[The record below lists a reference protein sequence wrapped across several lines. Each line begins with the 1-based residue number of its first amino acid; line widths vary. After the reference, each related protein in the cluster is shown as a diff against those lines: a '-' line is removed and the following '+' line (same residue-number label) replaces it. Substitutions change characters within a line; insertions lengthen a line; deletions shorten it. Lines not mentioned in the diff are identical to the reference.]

1 MWVLP
6 WSVIFRRF
14 TAIMFDESQ
23 SVFSFMFLFTLYSAC
38 ASFLLVFVGMF
49 IFFTCVFWVVY
60 VLFLAGMLLYL
71 CLCGGGG
78 RGMMG
83 FVCIIGFGSL
93 YLVMR
98 SFV

>member
-38 ASFLLVFVGMF
+38 ASFLLLFVGMF
-49 IFFTCVFWVVY
+49 IVSPVFFGLFMFFFWRECFYICVCVV
-60 VLFLAGMLLYL
+60 V
-71 CLCGGGG
+71 GGG
-78 RGMMG
+78 
-83 FVCIIGFGSL
+83 V
-93 YLVMR
+93 
-98 SFV
+98 